1 MQQGSKQ
8 NARNTRGIQPVTMR
22 SQLMLEAAAHLVGSK
37 SWQERQVRI
46 DFRVQGGGEW
56 KYRFFASDAPNAID
70 EVVSGRADIAI
81 CNPGAVLAMALHGG
95 GPFKEPIPVRAI
107 FVLPQF
113 DQFAF
118 AVKADTGITSL
129 ADIKSK
135 QYPLRVSLRGQ
146 PDHSVHLVTNEVL
159 QTYGFSLADIEK
171 WGGTVRMDDEYP
183 NGPNRIGAVAR
194 GEVDALW
201 DEALGMFGDRALE
214 LGMRFLPVDEP
225 NLRELE
231 ARGLRRVVIPKYD
244 YPALDADVWTVDFS
258 GWPVFCL
265 ESTPDELVTAFC
277 EAVEARKANIP
288 WYGEGP
294 MDLKFMVSDPPE
306 APLTIPL
313 HPAAQ
318 RFWQAQ
324 GYLP

>member
-1 MQQGSKQ
+1 VQGSK
-8 NARNTRGIQPVTMR
+8 NRARNTRGMHPVSMR
-22 SQLMLEAAAHLVGSK
+22 SQLMLEAAAHLAAAPTWK
-37 SWQERQVRI
+37 EQQVQI
-46 DFRVQGGGEW
+46 DFRVQGGDRW
-56 KYRFFASDAPNAID
+56 THRFFASDSPTSIE
-70 EVVSGRADIAI
+70 EVASGRADIAI

-118 AVKADTGITSL
+118 AVSGETGITSL
-129 ADIKSK
+129 ADIRDRE
-135 QYPLRVSLRGQ
+135 YPLRVSLRGQ
-146 PDHSVHLVTNEVL
+146 RDHSVHLVANQVL
-159 QTYGFSLADIEK
+159 EAYDFSFEDIER
-171 WGGTVRMDDEYP
+171 WGGVVRMDDEFP
-183 NGPNRIGAVAR
+183 NGPNRIGAVER
-194 GEVDALW
+194 GEIDAVW
-201 DEALGMFGDRALE
+201 DEALGMFGDKALQ
-214 LGMRFLPVDEP
+214 LGMRFLPIEEP
-225 NLRELE
+225 ILQQLE
-231 ARGLRRVVIPKYD
+231 AKGLRRVVIPKYD
-244 YPALDADVWTVDFS
+244 YPALEADVWTVDFS

-265 ESTPDELVTAFC
+265 ESTPDEIVTAFC

-313 HPAAQ
+313 HPAAK
-318 RFWQAQ
+318 RFWQQQ